1 MWDAYRGTRS
11 RGGLFLSLLPLSFP
25 LQLGVRRGAAPRLG
39 LNASMLSQ
47 ASVSPRAQRT
57 MATKFDPRYCLAGW
71 QWNLLSPPPSPPS
84 AGLSFLISLHTEN
97 HLASYLGNLFR
108 KYAKQM
114 SFVVILYVRN
124 IWYFCACIY
133 IGYLRNLLGY
143 RLGTFSK
150 SSHCRKKEYD
160 SRFIYRVVSEIFS
173 RSCFGLN
180 SIGQRCLH
188 YVNVYATNRCS
199 LYINFHEILSRWTIM
214 HNSKEWFTHNYN

>member
-11 RGGLFLSLLPLSFP
+11 RGGLFLSLLPLSLP

-97 HLASYLGNLFR
+97 HLASYLGTYFGNMRNKCLSLLYYMCVIFDI
-108 KYAKQM
+108 
-114 SFVVILYVRN
+114 FVHVYILVIYV
-124 IWYFCACIY
+124 IY
-133 IGYLRNLLGY
+133 LGT
-143 RLGTFSK
+143 GWKSTFSK

-180 SIGQRCLH
+180 SIGQRCL
-188 YVNVYATNRCS
+188 RLC
-199 LYINFHEILSRWTIM
+199 
-214 HNSKEWFTHNYN
+214 

>member
-114 SFVVILYVRN
+114 SFVVILYERN

-150 SSHCRKKEYD
+150 SSSHRRKKEGKNTILGL
-160 SRFIYRVVSEIFS
+160 FIELWARYFRALVLV
-173 RSCFGLN
+173 
-180 SIGQRCLH
+180 
-188 YVNVYATNRCS
+188 
-199 LYINFHEILSRWTIM
+199 
-214 HNSKEWFTHNYN
+214 